1 MLPEPTFNNGFTRF
15 VKFPRWGWIPLGLF
29 VMATACGKGFDPTVF
44 PTPDS
49 LFQVSLAAFERG
61 DCKRARAGFQQL
73 TIELPPRDPR
83 LADAR
88 FYLASCL
95 LDDGERL
102 EAAREF
108 RRVADEF
115 PQHPR
120 AAEALLRAGDANAQL
135 WRRPEL
141 DPTYGETAMA
151 IYRELLARYPDSPSA
166 AEGRERVANLNDKF
180 ARKTY
185 KTGDFYM
192 RLHAYD
198 SAILYFRDVVANYP
212 RSELT
217 PLALLKLVE
226 AYQKIGY
233 REERRETCAHLH
245 QFYPDAPNLGETC
258 PPPAIP

>member
-1 MLPEPTFNNGFTRF
+1 MPPEPTVNNGYTRG
-15 VKFPRWGWIPLGLF
+15 VKFLSRGCVPLGLLLIA
-29 VMATACGKGFDPTVF
+29 MACGKGFDPTVY
-44 PTPDS
+44 PSPDS

-61 DCKRARAGFQQL
+61 DCKRARAGFRQL

-88 FYLASCL
+88 FYLATCM

-108 RRVADEF
+108 RRVSDEF

-120 AAEALLRAGDANAQL
+120 AAEALLHAGDANAQL
-135 WRRPEL
+135 WKRPEL

-151 IYRELLARYPDSPSA
+151 IYRELLARYPDSPA
-166 AEGRERVANLNDKF
+166 AVEGRERVANLNDKF

-185 KTGDFYM
+185 KAGDFYM

-198 SAILYFRDVVANYP
+198 SAILYFRDLVANYP

-226 AYQKIGY
+226 AYKKIGY
-233 REERRETCAHLH
+233 NEERRETCDHLH
-245 QFYPDAPNLGETC
+245 QFYPNAPALGDAC
-258 PPPAIP
+258 PRPSSP